1 MSTEFE
7 VSSVMADDMMMMMMM
22 VTIDEIPWQQ
32 P

>member
-7 VSSVMADDMMMMMMM
+7 VSSVMADDMMMMMM